1 MYDTHTVANSG
12 YYLFQCTNFG
22 FLFLKKHSL
31 NHVIDII
38 FIFLCTLP
46 DVVNVS
52 SPLVFKRITFI
63 TEIFKKGK
71 RKSSLSKN

>member
-1 MYDTHTVANSG
+1 MTHTLLPTLDIIFFNVHI
-12 YYLFQCTNFG
+12 LG
-22 FLFLKKHSL
+22 FFFLKKHSL

-63 TEIFKKGK
+63 TEILKKGK
-71 RKSSLSKN
+71 STLSKN